1 MALGYRPGH
10 AAADA
15 AAQTGVGGRSSFI
28 IKGVDLEKVL
38 LHKVG
43 EAIHRY
49 RMIRD
54 GDRVAV
60 ALSGGKDSA
69 TMLEALLL
77 LQKRAP
83 VNFSVCAFTV
93 EQGKFLRPID
103 PIGEYL
109 KARGIPW
116 TYFRDAPSLRLLED
130 QPGHGCDLCSRYR
143 RRSVY

>member
-1 MALGYRPGH
+1 MRVGPRET
-10 AAADA
+10 
-15 AAQTGVGGRSSFI
+15 AAQGRYQNHSRDRLLTRAARIEDDI
-28 IKGVDLEKVL
+28 IEAVSLEKTL

-43 EAIHRY
+43 EAIHRFK
-49 RMIRD
+49 MIRD

-83 VNFSVCAFTV
+83 VDFSVCSFTV
-93 EQGKFLRPID
+93 EQGKFLRPIE

-109 KARGIPW
+109 KQRGIPW
-116 TYFRDAPSLRLLED
+116 T
-130 QPGHGCDLCSRYR
+130 
-143 RRSVY
+143 

>member
-1 MALGYRPGH
+1 M
-10 AAADA
+10 
-15 AAQTGVGGRSSFI
+15 
-28 IKGVDLEKVL
+28 DLEKTL
-38 LHKVG
+38 LRKVG
-43 EAIHRY
+43 EAIARY

-83 VNFSVCAFTV
+83 IDFSVCAFTV
-93 EQGKFLRPID
+93 EQGKFLRSIE

-116 TYFRDAPSLRLLED
+116 TYFRDAPSLQLL
-130 QPGHGCDLCSRYR
+130 
-143 RRSVY
+143 